1 MLRRPED
8 LKVPVYNDQPTTEML
23 RPFARLRPR
32 LRSTPLRYTVAIL
45 SIALAFAVRY
55 SLTPLI
61 IDYDPFM
68 FFAPAALI
76 SAWLGGVGPGIVAW
90 LLGIVV
96 GDFFFTGPAYQFGPY
111 GPVQITLIATYS
123 VETLIGIALI

>member
-1 MLRRPED
+1 MSKARQPESAE
-8 LKVPVYNDQPTTEML
+8 LSPL
-23 RPFARLRPR
+23 WGSRPR
-32 LRSTPLRYTVAIL
+32 LRSTLLRYGVVAIC
-45 SIALAFAVRY
+45 IAVAFAVRY

-76 SAWLGGVGPGIVAW
+76 AAWFGGVGPGIVAW

-111 GPVQITLIATYS
+111 GP
-123 VETLIGIALI
+123 